1 MHDAGARGGRAGAGG
16 RLARSAERCAIW
28 ATFRQF
34 RRFFRG
40 QSFSAAPA
48 ALPDHPASRFQTCC
62 TPTTHH
68 RRAKPT
74 RTS

>member
-1 MHDAGARGGRAGAGG
+1 MGARRRRRRPRCWRPSEAYRGKGVVSTGARWIVLTPSVLGSFGFLAFAG
-16 RLARSAERCAIW
+16 
-28 ATFRQF
+28 
-34 RRFFRG
+34 
-40 QSFSAAPA
+40 P
-48 ALPDHPASRFQTCC
+48 TCC